1 MRQPRRRGELDPH
14 LALGAYRLGAGELGQ
29 ALHPALRLLGLAGLG
44 LETVDEALQVRAFDL
59 FLVVRDLLLAQLLG
73 ALALEGGVVADVQL
87 RAAALQVQGRSEEHT
102 SELQSLMRISY
113 AVFCLK
119 KKTHKYIHTCIY
131 DLTT

>member
-1 MRQPRRRGELDPH
+1 MRISDWSSDVCSSDL
-14 LALGAYRLGAGELGQ
+14 RLGAGELGQ

-87 RAAALQVQGRSEEHT
+87 RAAALQVQGVGADVVEDRKSTRLNSSH
-102 SELQSLMRISY
+102 
-113 AVFCLK
+113 
-119 KKTHKYIHTCIY
+119 
-131 DLTT
+131 